1 VKLVF
6 MDNIPNGFVPGQNYI
21 SDVSADNYGNGV
33 VSCLLMAKALHGKG
47 EIGLIY
53 HGADFFVTRQRY
65 EGFKAII
72 AKYPG
77 IKIVAEQGIVGPDFT
92 GDAEKAASAI
102 LTSHPKVNGLWAVW
116 DVPAEG
122 VLSAARA
129 AGREPSGLAVTT
141 CDLGANIAI
150 DMAQDGFAKGTGS
163 QWPIRHAETEA
174 IRAGYG
180 PIGKTAPA
188 YVALPAVPVTKENIL
203 PDGVKKA
210 LQ

>member
-1 VKLVF
+1 

-150 DMAQDGFAKGTGS
+150 DMAQDGFAKEPAPSGPSGRQKPRRYSPDTGLSVRRRRPMSLFLRS
-163 QWPIRHAETEA
+163 QSR
-174 IRAGYG
+174 R
-180 PIGKTAPA
+180 KTFCLT
-188 YVALPAVPVTKENIL
+188 VSKRLCNKIV
-203 PDGVKKA
+203 
-210 LQ
+210 